1 MDIKRADSDKTVQG
15 WNKEVTE
22 KVGVPLMEGITE
34 FFTGDYRA
42 AVSTLSQVMPDVQ
55 RLLNGSTAQKD
66 IFQQILL
73 HSCVRSGTQGD
84 LSIARNIMQEKLVH
98 RKIQQHTPLNKRF
111 MEKIMNKHHA

>member
-1 MDIKRADSDKTVQG
+1 M
-15 WNKEVTE
+15 TE